1 MREKFTSLVAK
12 LTPTPVCTTPP
23 TAVGTTP
30 PTAVCTTP
38 PTAVCTT
45 PPTHVCTTPPT
56 AAHTTPRTAARTT
69 PRTPARTTP
78 RTPARTTATTHAHT
92 TTTTHAHT
100 QSGTPTA
107 EQLHRSVQ
115 QLGNENASLKRQI
128 AELTT
133 RCNNLVSELNDVKLQ
148 LAQFTTAPRLLDH
161 HTTLRR
167 GWHEQAND
175 KIGASHSRASPT
187 REYGCAHAGCNW
199 RNKKVTLQAYVL
211 HLKRKHG
218 ENISDN
224 PDLSLLPVPSR

>member
-1 MREKFTSLVAK
+1 M
-12 LTPTPVCTTPP
+12 
-23 TAVGTTP
+23 
-30 PTAVCTTP
+30 
-38 PTAVCTT
+38 
-45 PPTHVCTTPPT
+45 
-56 AAHTTPRTAARTT
+56 
-69 PRTPARTTP
+69 
-78 RTPARTTATTHAHT
+78 TATTHADTHSSRHPHT
-92 TTTTHAHT
+92 AV
-100 QSGTPTA
+100 PTV

-115 QLGNENASLKRQI
+115 QLGKENASLKRQI
-128 AELTT
+128 AGLTL

-175 KIGASHSRASPT
+175 IIGASHSRASPT
-187 REYGCAHAGCNW
+187 REYGCAHAGCTW